1 MAMHIYICP
10 HCDPSTK
17 THLVDVIYEQMKCG
31 EHKKEKQC
39 KANEY
44 KCKKAFQC
52 KKCKSYFK
60 RTKEFLK
67 SQKRKIKDG

>member
-39 KANEY
+39 KANNKNLE
-44 KCKKAFQC
+44 
-52 KKCKSYFK
+52 
-60 RTKEFLK
+60 
-67 SQKRKIKDG
+67 